1 MADNMRRYSEYIEG
15 NTVRKIQERPESYEV
30 QEYELD
36 REQRK
41 SIKRRRHIN
50 ALSVIVMAA
59 AIIASMYLCISYIMV
74 YSEITGTSKDIS
86 RLRSTISETQASN
99 DEAYKEIDAS
109 LSLEDVYEKAT
120 KEYGM
125 VPADKNQ
132 VYKYDNKKSD
142 RVIQYSE
149 IPE

>member
-36 REQRK
+36 REQRR

-109 LSLEDVYEKAT
+109 LSLKDVYEKAT